1 MVDSETYK
9 VGIYLRLSR
18 EDERLGESGSIT
30 TQRELLLNYIKDNNL
45 IFIDEYIDDGISG
58 TTFDRDGFKRMIKDV
73 EDKKINMIITKDTSR
88 LGRDHI
94 EFGYYVEKYFP
105 EKNIRYV
112 AVTDG
117 IDTSINS
124 TNNDMLLFKSAFND
138 MYVKDISN
146 KIRASLYTK
155 KRNGK
160 FVGQTA
166 PYGYKKDPNDKHK
179 LVIDEEAA
187 FIVRKIFNL
196 FVKGTSLTEI
206 CNTLTKEGVPI
217 PSVYKNMNRGLK
229 SSIYGVWGQR
239 TVSDMLQNP
248 TYIGDL
254 TQGRCKK
261 VSYKSKKMIHT
272 KKKDWIIA
280 ENSCPAIIDKETF
293 ELVQHIYMS
302 NRNRKTIKDNGC
314 GNLLLRGFIYCK
326 ECHHTI
332 GFRKQ
337 IQYTKAYGTK
347 VRIYGNCNY
356 WSKHKKDNA
365 CTPHSV
371 KYEDIESNVLEA
383 IKDACH
389 KYLDTSVFEDIL
401 KKNSKSLKLQKDLES
416 QVSKLK
422 NEITLSIKKIDDIYN
437 DKLNGIIDLEMYKRI
452 YNNITGELISKEK
465 ELSSIE
471 EKLYKLINNTNDN
484 HELYKKIVKEFLSLK
499 SPSRALLSN
508 LIKNIEIDENKN
520 IEINYKIK
528 LF

>member
-18 EDERLGESGSIT
+18 EDERIGESGSIT
-30 TQRELLLNYIKDNNL
+30 TQRELLLNYIKDNHL
-45 IFIDEYIDDGISG
+45 IFIDEYIDDGVSG

-73 EDKKINMIITKDTSR
+73 ESKKINMIITKDTSR

-166 PYGYKKDPNDKHK
+166 PYGYKKDTKDKHK
-179 LVIDEEAA
+179 LIIDEEAA

-196 FVKGTSLTEI
+196 FIKGTSLTEI
-206 CNTLTKEGVPI
+206 CNNLTKEKIPI

-248 TYIGDL
+248 TYIGNL
-254 TQGRCKK
+254 TQCRCKK
-261 VSYKSKKMIHT
+261 VNYKSKKMVHT
-272 KKKDWIIA
+272 KKKDWIVA

-293 ELVQHIYMS
+293 ELVQSIYKS
-302 NRNRKTIKDNGC
+302 NRNRKTKKGNGC
-314 GNLLLRGFIYCK
+314 GDLLLRGFIYCK
-326 ECHHTI
+326 DCQHTI

-337 IQYTKAYGTK
+337 SQETKEGTK

-356 WSKHKKDNA
+356 WSKHKRDKA

-371 KYEDIESNVLEA
+371 KYEDIENDVLSELRR
-383 IKDACH
+383 ICQE
-389 KYLDTSVFEDIL
+389 YLDTSGFEDKL
-401 KKNSKSLKLQKDLES
+401 KNNSKSLKLQKDLEYGI
-416 QVSKLK
+416 SKLK
-422 NEITLSIKKIDDIYN
+422 NEIALSTKKIDDIYN

-452 YNNITGELISKEK
+452 YNGITEEVVSKKK
-465 ELSSIE
+465 ELSLIE
-471 EKLYKLINNTNDN
+471 EKLFNILNKSNDN
-484 HELYKKIVKEFLSLK
+484 GEMHERIVSEFLSLEN
-499 SPSRALLSN
+499 PSRALLSN
-508 LIKNIEIDENKN
+508 LINKIEIDENKN